1 LRGRRRNIPCFII
14 HPQKGGQ
21 THHGPKGVLIL
32 EADREMRNTP
42 VLGHSWESS
51 GVCRRP
57 PSVQF
62 AARP

>member
-42 VLGHSWESS
+42 VSGHLWERLR
-51 GVCRRP
+51 VI
-57 PSVQF
+57 VID
-62 AARP
+62 ARQYLRLV